1 MNSVFLHL
9 RQLLLFA
16 NKSKTDLLFRT
27 INIINLGRCAL
38 TTARREGHVEV
49 EHRVPL
55 TSIVPFSLSL
65 SISVTFVIFR
75 FGVMTYMSLWLISN
89 RSRVPLTLCFIGQA
103 GLLIMTTMNFLLFF
117 RLLKSDYLRK
127 ND

>member
-27 INIINLGRCAL
+27 INIINLGRRTL
-38 TTARREGHVEV
+38 TSARREGDVEV

-55 TSIVPFSLSL
+55 TSIVPFSLVVYSSDLRDISL
-65 SISVTFVIFR
+65 
-75 FGVMTYMSLWLISN
+75 
-89 RSRVPLTLCFIGQA
+89 RSDDLHVA
-103 GLLIMTTMNFLLFF
+103 MV
-117 RLLKSDYLRK
+117 D
-127 ND
+127 